1 MPIERRQ
8 IMLSEP
14 ELLQAIQSYR
24 RMHPDFPPHGE
35 LKELGLKPSA
45 DGGVQLTIDVSMIYG
60 QMRQIIRIEPVAK
73 DIVERLVRCCLENNI
88 PIPRAGRK
96 SAGIVDGMLA
106 LIICTDDEI
115 GTPRLARR
123 A

>member
-24 RMHPDFPPHGE
+24 RVHPDFLPDGE
-35 LKELGLKPSA
+35 LNELGVKPSA
-45 DGGVQLTIDVSMIYG
+45 DGGVHLTIDVSMVYG
-60 QMRQIIRIEPVAK
+60 QMRQVLRIEPVAK
-73 DIVERLVRCCLENNI
+73 DIVELLVRCCLENNI

-115 GTPRLARR
+115 GVPRLARR